1 MRIDSKTNKHV
12 ILNLGKI
19 DYNSQGRKTNKADVF
34 IGFTNLR
41 GESEEES
48 YFSVAGYIWNESHT
62 HILRGGSNAVQ
73 FLLDEFFP
81 NNATLRK
88 VVQFAETWNL
98 VSFSQIPE
106 EVRAKI
112 IDLMEDIEDF
122 NGDVKNL

>member
-1 MRIDSKTNKHV
+1 MEINSATNKHV

-19 DYNSQGRKTNKADVF
+19 DYNGQGRKTNKADVF

-41 GESEEES
+41 GEPGKS

-62 HILRGGSNAVQ
+62 HILRGGSDTAQ

-88 VVQFAETWNL
+88 VCQFSARWNL
-98 VSFSQIPE
+98 LNFSEIPE
-106 EVRAKI
+106 KDRTEI
-112 IDLMEDIEDF
+112 IEIMEEIEDF
-122 NGDVKNL
+122 NGDIRNL